1 MKFSFHRGESC
12 SLASSE
18 RKNKKRTVSAL
29 IKVKR
34 KILGRKGDLII
45 RKISLEYG
53 CSEAGMFYRGQ
64 NDTKL
69 LRERGL
75 KTPKMMKDMFYRLC
89 ESVDWVE
96 QKIRKVETIGF
107 LHAGVV
113 FFVEIPIRVFFLIQ
127 FLII

>member
-53 CSEAGMFYRGQ
+53 CSEAGMFYKGQ

-69 LRERGL
+69 LRERSL
-75 KTPKMMKDMFYRLC
+75 KTPKMSIVLNPRGR
-89 ESVDWVE
+89 SW
-96 QKIRKVETIGF
+96 
-107 LHAGVV
+107 
-113 FFVEIPIRVFFLIQ
+113 
-127 FLII
+127 